1 MKNFKKILA
10 CVMAISTI
18 STMGVSTIVSAEE
31 TQKTFYT
38 GDVNLDGKVN
48 TIDLLTLKKMLLG
61 LADMQKMYIDNDTL
75 KLVEDNKEET
85 INTINTMENS
95 FIMNNKEYEYQ
106 GFVIDLEESCIKIQ
120 VDTVDGSS
128 LPVYLM
134 LKVTDNTVFN
144 SQGNTLEQLKEL
156 NYPYYEFKFNDNQE
170 LVSINQLEISSA
182 QTTTYDSDNYN
193 FYFNPTSNIMD
204 IVTNSSGC
212 ITSYTRVVTI
222 DDSTKITLDG
232 IDTTLENIAKTQP
245 NSHISVDV
253 KYDVTSK
260 DYIATN
266 IVAKTKSSKQDI
278 KSISIDISNTSNEIF
293 GINTEMG
300 TISISHDNN
309 NQVDLFYTNDDTK
322 YNGLVSS
329 IEDLSTYQSC
339 YVSVVLTP
347 EGNQSDVKDVI
358 IYYTWNIDYY
368 TNTDGK
374 NIITNITVYA
384 LN

>member
-1 MKNFKKILA
+1 MKNLKKILA
-10 CVMAISTI
+10 SIMAVSMI

-85 INTINTMENS
+85 IYTINTMENS
-95 FIMNNKEYEYQ
+95 FIMNNKEYDYQ

-120 VDTVDGSS
+120 VDTVYGSS

-134 LKVTDNTVFN
+134 LKVTDDTVFN

-170 LVSINQLEISSA
+170 LVSINQIEMSPA
-182 QTTTYDSDNYN
+182 QTTTYDSDNYI
-193 FYFNPTSNIMD
+193 FYFNTSDSTMD
-204 IVTNSSGC
+204 INADDLTYNAK
-212 ITSYTRVVTI
+212 I

-232 IDTTLENIAKTQP
+232 VDTTLESILKAQP
-245 NSHISVDV
+245 SSDISVDV
-253 KYDVTSK
+253 KYDITSK
-260 DYIATN
+260 DYIVTN
-266 IVAKTKSSKQDI
+266 IVAKIKSSKQDI

-300 TISISHDNN
+300 TISISHDYN

-322 YNGLVSS
+322 YSGIVSS

-339 YVSVVLTP
+339 YVSVVLAP

-384 LN
+384 VD

>member
-1 MKNFKKILA
+1 MKNLKKILA
-10 CVMAISTI
+10 SIMVVSMI

-85 INTINTMENS
+85 IDTINTMENS

-106 GFVIDLEESCIKIQ
+106 GFVIDLEENCIKIQ
-120 VDTVDGSS
+120 VDTVYGSS

-144 SQGNTLEQLKEL
+144 SQGKTLEQLKEL

-253 KYDVTSK
+253 KYDVTSHN
-260 DYIATN
+260 YIATN
-266 IVAKTKSSKQDI
+266 IVAKSINQDI
-278 KSISIDISNTSNEIF
+278 KSISISSDGSDEIF
-293 GINTEMG
+293 GINDEMG
-300 TISISHDNN
+300 TVSISHDNN

-322 YNGLVSS
+322 YSGIVSS
-329 IEDLSTYQSC
+329 IEDLSKYQDC
-339 YVSVVLTP
+339 YVSVILKP
-347 EGNQSDVKDVI
+347 EENQSNVECVT
-358 IYYTWNIDYY
+358 IYYTWNISYY
-368 TNTDGK
+368 TNIDGK
-374 NIITNITVYA
+374 NIITSISIDKVD
-384 LN
+384 

>member
-85 INTINTMENS
+85 IDTINTMENS

-106 GFVIDLEESCIKIQ
+106 GFVIDLEENCIKIQ
-120 VDTVDGSS
+120 VDTVYGSS

-170 LVSINQLEISSA
+170 LVSINQIEISPA

-204 IVTNSSGC
+204 IVTDSSGC
-212 ITSYTRVVTI
+212 ITSYTQVVTI

-253 KYDVTSK
+253 KYDVTSHN
-260 DYIATN
+260 YIATN
-266 IVAKTKSSKQDI
+266 IVAKSINQDI
-278 KSISIDISNTSNEIF
+278 KSISISSDGSDKIF
-293 GINTEMG
+293 GINDEMG
-300 TISISHDNN
+300 TVSISHDNN

-322 YNGLVSS
+322 YSGIVSS

-347 EGNQSDVKDVI
+347 EENQSNVECVT
-358 IYYTWNIDYY
+358 IYYTWNISYY
-368 TNTDGK
+368 TNIDGK
-374 NIITNITVYA
+374 NIITSISIDKVD
-384 LN
+384 

>member
-10 CVMAISTI
+10 SIMAVSMI

-61 LADMQKMYIDNDTL
+61 LANMQKMYIDNDTL

-85 INTINTMENS
+85 IYTINTMENS
-95 FIMNNKEYEYQ
+95 FIMNNKEYDYQ

-120 VDTVDGSS
+120 VDTVYGSS

-134 LKVTDNTVFN
+134 LKVTDDTVFN

-170 LVSINQLEISSA
+170 LVSINQIEMSPA
-182 QTTTYDSDNYN
+182 QTTTYDSDNYI
-193 FYFNPTSNIMD
+193 FYFNTSDSTMD
-204 IVTNSSGC
+204 INADDLTYNAK
-212 ITSYTRVVTI
+212 I

-232 IDTTLENIAKTQP
+232 VDTTLESILKVQP
-245 NSHISVDV
+245 SSDISVDV

-260 DYIATN
+260 DYIVTN

-300 TISISHDNN
+300 TISISHDYN

-322 YNGLVSS
+322 YSGIVSS

-339 YVSVVLTP
+339 YVSVVLAP

-384 LN
+384 VD

>member
-10 CVMAISTI
+10 SIMAVSMI

-85 INTINTMENS
+85 IYTINTMENS
-95 FIMNNKEYEYQ
+95 FIMNNKEYDYQ

-120 VDTVDGSS
+120 VDTVYGSS

-134 LKVTDNTVFN
+134 LKVTDDTVFN

-170 LVSINQLEISSA
+170 LVSINQIEMSPA
-182 QTTTYDSDNYN
+182 QTTTYDSDNYI
-193 FYFNPTSNIMD
+193 FYFNTSDSTMD
-204 IVTNSSGC
+204 INADDLTYNAK
-212 ITSYTRVVTI
+212 I

-232 IDTTLENIAKTQP
+232 VDTTLESILKAQP
-245 NSHISVDV
+245 SSDISVDV
-253 KYDVTSK
+253 KYDITSK
-260 DYIATN
+260 DYIVTN

-300 TISISHDNN
+300 TISISHDYN

-322 YNGLVSS
+322 YSGIVSS

-339 YVSVVLTP
+339 YVSVVLAP

-384 LN
+384 VD

>member
-61 LADMQKMYIDNDTL
+61 LADMQQMYIDNDTL

-156 NYPYYEFKFNDNQE
+156 NYPYYEFKFNDNQ
-170 LVSINQLEISSA
+170 
-182 QTTTYDSDNYN
+182 
-193 FYFNPTSNIMD
+193 
-204 IVTNSSGC
+204 
-212 ITSYTRVVTI
+212 
-222 DDSTKITLDG
+222 
-232 IDTTLENIAKTQP
+232 
-245 NSHISVDV
+245 
-253 KYDVTSK
+253 
-260 DYIATN
+260 
-266 IVAKTKSSKQDI
+266 
-278 KSISIDISNTSNEIF
+278 
-293 GINTEMG
+293 
-300 TISISHDNN
+300 
-309 NQVDLFYTNDDTK
+309 
-322 YNGLVSS
+322 
-329 IEDLSTYQSC
+329 
-339 YVSVVLTP
+339 
-347 EGNQSDVKDVI
+347 
-358 IYYTWNIDYY
+358 
-368 TNTDGK
+368 
-374 NIITNITVYA
+374 
-384 LN
+384 

>member
-61 LADMQKMYIDNDTL
+61 LADMQQMYIDNDTL
-75 KLVEDNKEET
+75 KLVEDNKNNEISILAIQYEVNLED
-85 INTINTMENS
+85 NTIHVTQKDFED
-95 FIMNNKEYEYQ
+95 
-106 GFVIDLEESCIKIQ
+106 VLLDLTLQ
-120 VDTVDGSS
+120 
-128 LPVYLM
+128 
-134 LKVTDNTVFN
+134 VTDNTVFYSN
-144 SQGNTLEQLKEL
+144 IPNLKWIFENDSL
-156 NYPYYEFKFNDNQE
+156 NYCYYITYDNKTKE
-170 LVSINQLEISSA
+170 VLKIGVTNGYADVYTIV
-182 QTTTYDSDNYN
+182 TYDSDSYN

-204 IVTNSSGC
+204 IVTDSSGG
-212 ITSYTRVVTI
+212 ISSYTQVVTI

-266 IVAKTKSSKQDI
+266 IVAKSINQDI
-278 KSISIDISNTSNEIF
+278 KSISISSDGSDKIF
-293 GINTEMG
+293 GINDEMG
-300 TISISHDNN
+300 TVSISHDNN

-322 YNGLVSS
+322 YSGIVSS
-329 IEDLSTYQSC
+329 IEDLSKYQDC
-339 YVSVVLTP
+339 YVSVILKP
-347 EGNQSDVKDVI
+347 EENQSNVECVT

-384 LN
+384 LD

>member
-144 SQGNTLEQLKEL
+144 SQVNTLEQLKEL

-182 QTTTYDSDNYN
+182 QTTAYDSDNYN

-212 ITSYTRVVTI
+212 ISSYTRVVTI

-253 KYDVTSK
+253 KYDVTSHN
-260 DYIATN
+260 YIATN
-266 IVAKTKSSKQDI
+266 IVAKSINQDI

-322 YNGLVSS
+322 YSGIVSS

-384 LN
+384 LD

>member
-10 CVMAISTI
+10 SIMAVSMI

-85 INTINTMENS
+85 IYTINTMENS
-95 FIMNNKEYEYQ
+95 FIMNNKEYDYQ

-120 VDTVDGSS
+120 VDTVYGSS

-134 LKVTDNTVFN
+134 LKVTDDTVFN

-170 LVSINQLEISSA
+170 LVSINQIEMSPA
-182 QTTTYDSDNYN
+182 QTTTYDSDNYI
-193 FYFNPTSNIMD
+193 FYFNTSDNTMD
-204 IVTNSSGC
+204 INADDLTYNAK
-212 ITSYTRVVTI
+212 I

-232 IDTTLENIAKTQP
+232 VDTTLESILKAQP
-245 NSHISVDV
+245 SSDISVDV

-260 DYIATN
+260 DYIVTN

-300 TISISHDNN
+300 TISISHDYN

-322 YNGLVSS
+322 YSGIVSS
-329 IEDLSTYQSC
+329 IEDLSTYRSC
-339 YVSVVLTP
+339 YVSVVLAP

-358 IYYTWNIDYY
+358 MYYTWNIDYY

-384 LN
+384 VD

>member
-61 LADMQKMYIDNDTL
+61 LADMQQMYIDNDTL

-156 NYPYYEFKFNDNQE
+156 NYSYYEFKFNDNQE

-204 IVTNSSGC
+204 IVTDSC

-253 KYDVTSK
+253 KYDVTSHN
-260 DYIATN
+260 YIATN
-266 IVAKTKSSKQDI
+266 IVAKSINQDI
-278 KSISIDISNTSNEIF
+278 KSISISSDGSDEIF
-293 GINTEMG
+293 GINDEMG
-300 TISISHDNN
+300 TVSISHDNN

-322 YNGLVSS
+322 YSGIVSS
-329 IEDLSTYQSC
+329 IEDLSKYQDC
-339 YVSVVLTP
+339 YVSVILKP
-347 EGNQSDVKDVI
+347 EENQSNVECVT
-358 IYYTWNIDYY
+358 IYYTWNISYY
-368 TNTDGK
+368 TNIDGK
-374 NIITNITVYA
+374 NIITSISIDKVD
-384 LN
+384 

>member
-10 CVMAISTI
+10 SIMAVSMI

-85 INTINTMENS
+85 IYTINTMENS
-95 FIMNNKEYEYQ
+95 FIMNNKEYDYQ

-120 VDTVDGSS
+120 VDTVYGSS

-134 LKVTDNTVFN
+134 LKVTDDTVFN

-170 LVSINQLEISSA
+170 LVSINQIEMSPA
-182 QTTTYDSDNYN
+182 QTTTYDSDSYN
-193 FYFNPTSNIMD
+193 FYFNTSDSTMD
-204 IVTNSSGC
+204 INADDLTYNAK
-212 ITSYTRVVTI
+212 I

-232 IDTTLENIAKTQP
+232 VDTTLESILKAQP
-245 NSHISVDV
+245 SSDISVDV
-253 KYDVTSK
+253 KYDITSK
-260 DYIATN
+260 DYIVTN
-266 IVAKTKSSKQDI
+266 IVAKTKSSEQDI

-300 TISISHDNN
+300 TISISHDYN

-322 YNGLVSS
+322 YSGIVSS

-339 YVSVVLTP
+339 YVSVVLAT

-358 IYYTWNIDYY
+358 MYYTWNIDYY

-384 LN
+384 VD

>member
-10 CVMAISTI
+10 SIMAVSMI

-61 LADMQKMYIDNDTL
+61 LANMQKMYIDNDTL

-85 INTINTMENS
+85 IYTINTMENS
-95 FIMNNKEYEYQ
+95 FIMNNKEYDYQ

-120 VDTVDGSS
+120 VDTVYGSS

-134 LKVTDNTVFN
+134 LKVTDDTVFN

-170 LVSINQLEISSA
+170 LVSINQIEISPA
-182 QTTTYDSDNYN
+182 QTTTYDSDNYI
-193 FYFNPTSNIMD
+193 FYFNTSDSTMD
-204 IVTNSSGC
+204 INADDLTYNAK
-212 ITSYTRVVTI
+212 I

-232 IDTTLENIAKTQP
+232 VDTTLESILKAQP
-245 NSHISVDV
+245 SSDISVDV
-253 KYDVTSK
+253 KYDITSK
-260 DYIATN
+260 DYIVTN

-293 GINTEMG
+293 GINTEMS
-300 TISISHDNN
+300 TISISHDYN

-322 YNGLVSS
+322 YSGIVSS

-368 TNTDGK
+368 INTDGK

-384 LN
+384 VN

>member
-10 CVMAISTI
+10 SIMAVSMI
-18 STMGVSTIVSAEE
+18 STMGVSTIVSAEG

-85 INTINTMENS
+85 IYTINTMENS
-95 FIMNNKEYEYQ
+95 FIMNNKEYDYQ
-106 GFVIDLEESCIKIQ
+106 GFVIDFEESCIKIQ
-120 VDTVDGSS
+120 VDTVYGSS

-134 LKVTDNTVFN
+134 LKVTDDTVFN

-170 LVSINQLEISSA
+170 LVSINQIEISPA
-182 QTTTYDSDNYN
+182 QTTTYDSDNYI
-193 FYFNPTSNIMD
+193 FYFNTSDSTMD
-204 IVTNSSGC
+204 INADDLTYNAK
-212 ITSYTRVVTI
+212 I

-232 IDTTLENIAKTQP
+232 VDTTLESILKAQP
-245 NSHISVDV
+245 SSDISVDV
-253 KYDVTSK
+253 KYDITSK
-260 DYIATN
+260 DYIVTN
-266 IVAKTKSSKQDI
+266 IVAKTKSSEQDI

-300 TISISHDNN
+300 TISISHDYN

-322 YNGLVSS
+322 YSGIVSS

-339 YVSVVLTP
+339 YVSVVLAP

-368 TNTDGK
+368 INTDGK

-384 LN
+384 VN